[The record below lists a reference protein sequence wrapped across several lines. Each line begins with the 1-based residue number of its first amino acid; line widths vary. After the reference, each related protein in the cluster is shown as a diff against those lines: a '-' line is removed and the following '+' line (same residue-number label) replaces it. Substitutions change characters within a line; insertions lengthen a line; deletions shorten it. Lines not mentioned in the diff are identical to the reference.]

1 MWIYGRNPVL
11 EALHQGQVLRL
22 LIADGVK
29 PGSVRDLRR
38 EARARDVPLEV
49 VPRIDLD
56 RALKT
61 TGHQGVA
68 AELPELAY
76 APPEAPF
83 TLARQRGE
91 RLLLVLLD
99 HVQDPRNYGAIVR
112 SAEALGA
119 HGVVSEERR
128 SAPLSAIA
136 AKASAGAAS
145 HLPLV
150 QVKNLPR
157 YLAELQRQGVW
168 VYGADGS
175 AQAGP
180 TQVDWEREVALV
192 IGAEGGG
199 LRRLVRERCDALVAI
214 PMRGRVASLNASVAA
229 GVLLYAAQ
237 AARDE
242 AAAAGAPGSGS

>member
-11 EALHQGQVLRL
+11 EALRQGQVLRL
-22 LIADGVK
+22 LLADGVK
-29 PGSVRDLRR
+29 PGSVRELRR
-38 EARARDVPLEV
+38 EARGRDVPVEV

-68 AELPELAY
+68 AELPELEY
-76 APPEAPF
+76 AAPDAPF
-83 TLARQRGE
+83 DRARERGE

-157 YLAELQRQGVW
+157 YVQDLQQRDVW
-168 VYGADGS
+168 VYGADG
-175 AQAGP
+175 AAKRIPGEL
-180 TQVDWEREVALV
+180 DWERDLALV
-192 IGAEGGG
+192 IGAEGAG
-199 LRRLVRERCDALVAI
+199 LRRLVRDRCDELVAI
-214 PMRGRVASLNASVAA
+214 PMQGRVGSLNASVAA

-237 AARDE
+237 EGRARTAAP
-242 AAAAGAPGSGS
+242 APSGGA